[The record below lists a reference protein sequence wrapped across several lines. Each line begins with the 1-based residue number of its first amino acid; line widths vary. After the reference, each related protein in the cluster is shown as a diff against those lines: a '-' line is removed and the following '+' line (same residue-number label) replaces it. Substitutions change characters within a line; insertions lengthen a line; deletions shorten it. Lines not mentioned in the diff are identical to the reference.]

1 MLVKSLLFLIIIVSV
16 TALYFLHR
24 KNNVLSKKF
33 KNIKDY
39 LGDVNTIA
47 DSVRYGNL
55 SVRADSNSPEDL
67 KKLNDSINRMIE
79 TLNDREQMIREY
91 QSELTQKNNFLET
104 LIDSLSDGI
113 LVCDDKFVI
122 LDANS
127 NMKKWLNIK
136 DLKKRKVE
144 EFIKVSEDKT
154 FDELNNDD
162 IIIKDNSDKYYRA
175 STKIIDSEGH
185 RAKYMIIVSN
195 YTDEKEIESL
205 KEDFVATLTHDLKV
219 PIVAEANMLEFFL
232 NDKFGKITDKQ
243 KEALNT
249 MKNSN
254 QELLDLVQIV
264 LDTYKVKEGE
274 VELFLEPVNINK
286 ILTETA
292 EEMRI
297 IAQKTNNKI
306 VLNIKNDFMINVDYL
321 QFKRVLKNLI
331 NNAIIYGKSDTNI
344 DITAKQKDGNSYIY
358 VKDYGKGVSK
368 EHIDKIFNR
377 YYSASKK
384 FRKIGTGLGLYFS
397 KKIIT
402 AHGGDLSVDSKEGE
416 WAEFCIKI

>member
-16 TALYFLHR
+16 TALYFLYR

-175 STKIIDSEGH
+175 STKKIDSEGH